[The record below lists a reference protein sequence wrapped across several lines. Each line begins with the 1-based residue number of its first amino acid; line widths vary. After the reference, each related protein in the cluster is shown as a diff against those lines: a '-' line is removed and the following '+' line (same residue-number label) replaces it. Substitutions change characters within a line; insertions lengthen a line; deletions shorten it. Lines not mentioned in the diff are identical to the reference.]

1 MSYTEIANAARAA
14 AYSESDISPPPVY
27 AEIAI
32 AAPAVYAE
40 APSEDLVAE
49 LAKMKAMMEQMRL
62 DKERLEADAKRK
74 AEEEAAAT
82 LRAKQEIE
90 AAVKLQK
97 EKKELDA
104 VFKIFTDSSWGMGKW
119 SDDVWEFAGKMEI
132 QFLRALEAAG
142 ETLLLVHLD
151 HPRYGNW
158 DSTKPKHVWSISII
172 LTNRHLYRL
181 QYKSIEKVPT
191 SDEFYSSKLYSFA
204 NPLNLAQAKLLSS
217 IMKVPKEDEYCLS
230 EISIWQRVSYSLR
243 DGGTSYFKHYVQG
256 MKNFESVIRLIPGS
270 YKNGSWRQLDGF
282 FGMYFNEATME
293 VSEVPPPSL

>member
-27 AEIAI
+27 AE
-32 AAPAVYAE
+32 E
-40 APSEDLVAE
+40 KHDDLAAE
-49 LAKMKAMMEQMRL
+49 LAQMKAMMEQMRL

-74 AEEEAAAT
+74 TEEEAAAT
-82 LRAKQEIE
+82 LRAKQEVE

-104 VFKIFTDSSWGMGKW
+104 VFKIFTDSGCLRGGKW
-119 SDDVWEFAGKMEI
+119 SDEVWEFAGKKEI

-151 HPRYGNW
+151 HPRYGKW
-158 DSTKPKHVWSISII
+158 DGVTKYLWSISII

-181 QYKSIEKVPT
+181 QYKSIEKVPA

-270 YKNGSWRQLDGF
+270 YKNGDWKQLDGF
-282 FGMYFNEATME
+282 FGMYFNETTME